1 MTSRISGRPPLPT
14 TDQQS
19 SHPQPH
25 RLYSLVSIIST
36 NHDRNIGTPFIA
48 HIFFVDICSHTQHVS
63 TASSSPLLI
72 ACVTTV
78 LLFSPRQLR
87 EFTPAIDTALITS
100 AHGFYIS
107 TAHVGTGALCR
118 EELEQECNLNLPSQ
132 PQNARQV
139 YVTL

>member
-1 MTSRISGRPPLPT
+1 MFRQHHR
-14 TDQQS
+14 
-19 SHPQPH
+19 HPY
-25 RLYSLVSIIST
+25 LLLVSL
-36 NHDRNIGTPFIA
+36 PFY
-48 HIFFVDICSHTQHVS
+48 
-63 TASSSPLLI
+63 
-72 ACVTTV
+72 
-78 LLFSPRQLR
+78 FSVPDNR